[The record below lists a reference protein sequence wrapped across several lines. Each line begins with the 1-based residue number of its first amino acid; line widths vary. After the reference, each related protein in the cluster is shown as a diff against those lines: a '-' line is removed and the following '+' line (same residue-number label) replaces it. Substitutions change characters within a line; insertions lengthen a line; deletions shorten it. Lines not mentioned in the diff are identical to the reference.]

1 MLRPQFNQ
9 LRKQLPAL
17 TDEQIDELSLELK
30 GKDRISQIITHL
42 EQRLV
47 DSPCCPHCSH
57 DKIIRFGKQGNMQRY
72 RCKHCLKTSVSTT
85 KTPLARLRYKA
96 RWFDYFGCMLESK
109 VLRSSAKKCNI
120 SLKTAFRWRH
130 RFLHLPAMLKAQKL
144 EGIIEADET
153 FFRYSQKGQRNLA
166 RKPRKRGTK
175 ATARGLSAKDWV
187 PVLTARDRAKN
198 TFEAILPKVTSS
210 EIEKQL
216 AGKLVKDCVFCSDGH
231 KAYIKFTNENNLIHR
246 RLNLAKKRKVI
257 DKVFH
262 IQNVNAYHS
271 RLKRWIAR
279 FHGVATKYLDNYL
292 GWHRFM
298 DAHENLSK
306 NRLFEAQQRLTGT

>member
-9 LRKQLPAL
+9 LIKQLPAL
-17 TDEQIDELSLELK
+17 TDAQIHTLCLELK
-30 GKDRISQIITHL
+30 GKDKISKIITSL

-47 DSPCCPHCSH
+47 DAPCCPHCQH
-57 DKIIRFGKQGNMQRY
+57 DNIIRHGKTNNMQRY
-72 RCKHCLKTSVSTT
+72 RCKHCLKTFVSTT
-85 KTPLARLRYKA
+85 KTPLARLRYKE

-109 VLRSSAKKCNI
+109 VLRASAKKCKI
-120 SLKTAFRWRH
+120 SLTTSFRWRH
-130 RFLHLPAMLKAQKL
+130 RFLQLPALLQATQL

-153 FFRYSQKGQRNLA
+153 FFRYSQKGQRNLS

-175 ATARGLSAKDWV
+175 ATSRGLSAKDWV

-198 TFEAILPKVTSS
+198 TVEAILPKVTSV

-216 AGKLVKDCVFCSDGH
+216 VDKLVKDCVFCSDGH

-246 RLNLAKKRKVI
+246 RLNVAKKIRVI

-271 RLKRWIAR
+271 SLKRWIAR
-279 FHGVATKYLDNYL
+279 FHGVATKYLDHYL

-298 DAHENLSK
+298 NNHKNLSK
-306 NRLFEAQQRLTGT
+306 NKLFEAQQQLTQT